1 MKYWDSSALVTLLVD
16 EPVSAER
23 RALLRQDNRI
33 VTWWGSWIECASAL
47 NRLHREGG
55 IDRRELVQSLE
66 HLQNLAATWL
76 EIRPLE
82 RVRRRALRLLRVHA
96 LRGADALQL
105 AAALTAAAEEP
116 ATLDIVS
123 SDARLSTAAE
133 REGFPVV

>member
-1 MKYWDSSALVTLLVD
+1 MKYWDSSALVALLVD
-16 EPVSAER
+16 EPASAER

-55 IDRRELVQSLE
+55 IDRRELDQCLE
-66 HLQNLAATWL
+66 RLQNLAGVWL

-96 LRGADALQL
+96 LRGADAVQL
-105 AAALTAAAEEP
+105 AAALMASAEEP

-123 SDARLSTAAE
+123 SDARLSIAAQ
-133 REGFPVV
+133 REGFLVV